1 MITPPSPQTYT
12 QTWTHSP
19 HLHHIVFKLIDII
32 FTLSFHNEF
41 YDLNELWREHA
52 GKNSSC
58 WTSKGS
64 YCVKESSYLYVNQ
77 CTFVYRAIF
86 YLPYV
91 VVFTAGGGGV
101 AAAAIAVGIF
111 KFVCFVYFLLVF
123 ASCLVL
129 YCTFLSYTPVVHL
142 MISCSVSNSL

>member
-1 MITPPSPQTYT
+1 M
-12 QTWTHSP
+12 
-19 HLHHIVFKLIDII
+19 
-32 FTLSFHNEF
+32 
-41 YDLNELWREHA
+41 
-52 GKNSSC
+52 
-58 WTSKGS
+58 
-64 YCVKESSYLYVNQ
+64 KESSYLYVHQ

-91 VVFTAGGGGV
+91 VVFTAGGGGGV
-101 AAAAIAVGIF
+101 AAAVGIF